1 VHHHEHLLNDIVDL
15 SSWNAEPMQQAG
27 HEGRMLAEQLV
38 RRHAR
43 R

>member
-1 VHHHEHLLNDIVDL
+1 VHHHEDLLHHIVDL
-15 SSWNAEPMQQAG
+15 SGGNSEPMEQAS
-27 HEGRMLAEQLV
+27 HEWRMLAEQLV